1 MRLELAA
8 KPPFSLYSVIH
19 SHGWA
24 GLAPFT
30 LDEENNEFSY
40 ILALENQRVIE
51 LIFEEIAEGVS
62 VEISG
67 PVDDTE
73 EKEISDVVT
82 WMLGLDQDFTEFYA
96 LVKGEPNLQNIEA
109 NAQGRILRS
118 PTLYEDTIKTILTT
132 NTAWSGTI
140 RMVDVVVEQFGMSLP
155 GSNSKKAFPDP
166 AAIAATDE
174 MTLREKTRL
183 GYRSPYILNLSRE
196 IASGNLELE
205 SLKRTNLPV
214 EEVRKILLSIKG
226 VGSYAA
232 ANLLILLGYYN
243 YLTIDSWALK
253 MVSHEWYGGDPITP
267 TEVEKAFEKWGEWK
281 GLAYWLWDWSYGKG

>member
-8 KPPFSLYSVIH
+8 KPPFSLNSVIH

-24 GLAPFT
+24 GLAPFS

-40 ILALENQRVIE
+40 VLVLENQRVIE
-51 LIFEEIAEGVS
+51 LIFEEIADGVS

-82 WMLGLDQDFTEFYA
+82 WMLGLDQDFTEFYG

-196 IASGNLELE
+196 IASGNLDLE

-267 TEVEKAFEKWGEWK
+267 SEVEKAFEKWGEWK
-281 GLAYWLWDWSYGKG
+281 GLAYWLWDWSYGKS

>member
-82 WMLGLDQDFTEFYA
+82 WMLGLDRDFTEFYA